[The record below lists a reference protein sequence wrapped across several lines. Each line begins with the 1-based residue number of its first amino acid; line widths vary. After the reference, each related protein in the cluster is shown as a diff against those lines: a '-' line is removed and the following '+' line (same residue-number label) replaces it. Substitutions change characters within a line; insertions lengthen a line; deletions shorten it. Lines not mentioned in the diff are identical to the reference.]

1 EFRDKCVE
9 LMGDVPRL
17 EMFARTKT
25 KGWDVFGNEVKGSID
40 IPLRPEQKTIETRS
54 DATAQGMRNALN
66 KYMDEAAFNVLVKG
80 QPIIEHQ
87 VNDQL
92 DIEDQIARE
101 DAA

>member
-40 IPLRPEQKTIETRS
+40 IPLMPEQKTIEL
-54 DATAQGMRNALN
+54 APAQ
-66 KYMDEAAFNVLVKG
+66 
-80 QPIIEHQ
+80 
-87 VNDQL
+87 QL
-92 DIEDQIARE
+92 DIEEQIARE
-101 DAA
+101 NAA